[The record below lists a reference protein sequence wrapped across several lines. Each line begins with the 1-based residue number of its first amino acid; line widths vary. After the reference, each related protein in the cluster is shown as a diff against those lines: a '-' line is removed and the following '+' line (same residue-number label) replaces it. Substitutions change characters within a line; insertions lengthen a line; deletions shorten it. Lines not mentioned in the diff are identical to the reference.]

1 LTSESCFNIA
11 SSLFL
16 PNVTQS
22 MWHYLYFPNA
32 ASTKCYQKVCKF
44 PLPINRYNVRHIQS
58 VVTQDIAP
66 VLVLLQPRLPY
77 FLPCIECTA
86 IGLLYPFGNISHR
99 EFRVYLVDWSWV
111 SCTS

>member
-1 LTSESCFNIA
+1 
-11 SSLFL
+11 
-16 PNVTQS
+16 
-22 MWHYLYFPNA
+22 
-32 ASTKCYQKVCKF
+32 
-44 PLPINRYNVRHIQS
+44 
-58 VVTQDIAP
+58 

-99 EFRVYLVDWSWV
+99 EFKVYLVDWSWV